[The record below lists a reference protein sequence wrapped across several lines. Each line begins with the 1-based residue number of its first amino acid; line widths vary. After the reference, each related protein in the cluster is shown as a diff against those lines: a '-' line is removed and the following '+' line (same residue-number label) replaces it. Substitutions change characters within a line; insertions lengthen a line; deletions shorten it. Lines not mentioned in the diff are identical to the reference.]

1 MFIILLNHFC
11 YIAKPKIETTGIIQ
25 KMQTILLIDDDIM
38 EFRLIKNMLED
49 CFDTPFALKYA
60 NTLAKGI
67 EMLETQK
74 VDILL
79 LDDKLNSGLT
89 AVDSVPALRAVSEN
103 IPFIIISN
111 AIDAD
116 YLQNKSILDV
126 YDIVD
131 KYHIR
136 NRIRDGLLSHSV
148 CA

>member
-1 MFIILLNHFC
+1 
-11 YIAKPKIETTGIIQ
+11 
-25 KMQTILLIDDDIM
+25 MQTILLIDDDIM
-38 EFRLIKNMLED
+38 EFRLIKNMLQD

-60 NTLAKGI
+60 DTLAKGI

-116 YLQNKSILDV
+116 YLQNTSILDV

>member
-1 MFIILLNHFC
+1 
-11 YIAKPKIETTGIIQ
+11 
-25 KMQTILLIDDDIM
+25 MQTILLIDDDIM

-89 AVDSVPALRAVSEN
+89 AVDSVPALRAVSED

-136 NRIRDGLLSHSV
+136 NKIRDGLLAHPV

>member
-1 MFIILLNHFC
+1 
-11 YIAKPKIETTGIIQ
+11 
-25 KMQTILLIDDDIM
+25 MQTILLIDDDIM
-38 EFRLIKNMLED
+38 EFRLIKNMLQD

-60 NTLAKGI
+60 DTLAKGI

>member
-1 MFIILLNHFC
+1 
-11 YIAKPKIETTGIIQ
+11 
-25 KMQTILLIDDDIM
+25 MQTILLIDDDIM
-38 EFRLIKNMLED
+38 EFRLIKNMLQD
-49 CFDTPFALKYA
+49 CFNTPFTLKYA
-60 NTLAKGI
+60 DTLAKGI

-89 AVDSVPALRAVSEN
+89 AVDSVPALRAVSED

-126 YDIVD
+126 YD
-131 KYHIR
+131 R
-136 NRIRDGLLSHSV
+136 
-148 CA
+148 

>member
-1 MFIILLNHFC
+1 
-11 YIAKPKIETTGIIQ
+11 
-25 KMQTILLIDDDIM
+25 MQTILLIDDDMM
-38 EFRLIKNMLED
+38 EFRLIKNMLQD

-60 NTLAKGI
+60 DTLAKGI

-116 YLQNKSILDV
+116 YLQNTSILDV

>member
-1 MFIILLNHFC
+1 MVFIALLNHFC
-11 YIAKPKIETTGIIQ
+11 LQ
-25 KMQTILLIDDDIM
+25 
-38 EFRLIKNMLED
+38 D

-60 NTLAKGI
+60 DTLAKGI

>member
-1 MFIILLNHFC
+1 
-11 YIAKPKIETTGIIQ
+11 
-25 KMQTILLIDDDIM
+25 MQTILLIDDDIM
-38 EFRLIKNMLED
+38 EFRLIKNMLQD

-60 NTLAKGI
+60 DTLAKGI
-67 EMLETQK
+67 QMLETQK

-116 YLQNKSILDV
+116 YLQNTSILDV

>member
-1 MFIILLNHFC
+1 
-11 YIAKPKIETTGIIQ
+11 
-25 KMQTILLIDDDIM
+25 MQTILLIDDDIM
-38 EFRLIKNMLED
+38 EFRLIKNMLQD

-60 NTLAKGI
+60 DTLAKGI
-67 EMLETQK
+67 QMLETQK

>member
-1 MFIILLNHFC
+1 M
-11 YIAKPKIETTGIIQ
+11 
-25 KMQTILLIDDDIM
+25 
-38 EFRLIKNMLED
+38 
-49 CFDTPFALKYA
+49 
-60 NTLAKGI
+60 TL
-67 EMLETQK
+67 LETQK

-131 KYHIR
+131 KYHIIQNCLIAPAR
-136 NRIRDGLLSHSV
+136 NKIDAAQICVEERIAPNANAIMGFFDFG
-148 CA
+148 